1 VTLEPKTVVWI
12 HGDSLRS
19 TDPALEEH
27 PDAPALFVFDK
38 PFLERV
44 QVAFP
49 RLAFMYQGV
58 RDIAAVRAALTEI
71 RVGDALTEMRD
82 FARAHGAKRVA
93 ATQTVS
99 RRFDEVMDALE
110 NEFEIVV
117 YDQERLSSYNRRVK
131 KFFGFWKEVEAEVTQ
146 GETLFSG
153 GRSNGNSS
161 SGGRRG

>member
-1 VTLEPKTVVWI
+1 MLEPKTVVWL
-12 HGDSLRS
+12 HGDSLRA

-27 PDAPALFVFDK
+27 PDAPALFVFDQ

-58 RDIAAVRAALTEI
+58 RDIAAARTALTEI

-82 FARAHGAKRVA
+82 FARAHGVKRIA

-99 RRFDEVMDALE
+99 QRFDGVMDALE
-110 NEFEIVV
+110 GEFEIVV
-117 YDQERLSSYNRRVK
+117 YEQERLTSYNRRVK
-131 KFFGFWKEVEAEVTQ
+131 KFFGFWKDVEAEVTQ

-153 GRSNGNSS
+153 SRS
-161 SGGRRG
+161 SGDRRG

>member
-1 VTLEPKTVVWI
+1 MTLEPKTVVWI
-12 HGDSLRS
+12 HGDSLRA

-38 PFLERV
+38 PFLERT

-58 RDIAAVRAALTEI
+58 RDVAAARTALTEI
-71 RVGDALTEMRD
+71 RVGDALSEMRD
-82 FARAHGAKRVA
+82 FARTHGAVRVA

-99 RRFDEVMDALE
+99 QRFDEVLTALE
-110 NEFEIVV
+110 GEFEIVV
-117 YDQERLSSYNRRVK
+117 YDQERLSTYNRRVK

-146 GETLFSG
+146 GDTLFSG
-153 GRSNGNSS
+153 NRSNRD
-161 SGGRRG
+161 GRG